1 MGPTQVPGTAGGD
14 VSGME
19 QYEPHEDESLD
30 NRLSRRRLRSD
41 ISDEEFERLRGDI
54 SGAFAGQPEN
64 AVRAVVDEAVE
75 AARKHRA
82 ET

>member
-1 MGPTQVPGTAGGD
+1 MGPAQVPGTAGGD

-19 QYEPHEDESLD
+19 QYELQEDELPD
-30 NRLSRRRLRSD
+30 NRPSRRWLRSD
-41 ISDEEFERLRGDI
+41 ISDEEFERLRGEI
-54 SGAFAGQPEN
+54 SGAFAGRPEN